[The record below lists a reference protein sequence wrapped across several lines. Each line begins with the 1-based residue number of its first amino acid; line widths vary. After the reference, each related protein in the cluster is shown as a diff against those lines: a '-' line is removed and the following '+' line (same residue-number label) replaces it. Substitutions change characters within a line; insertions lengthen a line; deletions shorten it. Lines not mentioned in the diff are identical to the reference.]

1 MIVRKLREDE
11 LKRGAELSAL
21 AFEYAL
27 EGAEL
32 APEAFARRLIEHPGD
47 ASDVHWDSR
56 WAAFEDD
63 DATMMATFCVIPWRA
78 NFDGHEVAMGG
89 VGGVATLPQ
98 YRRRGAIRRCFE
110 GALADMYA
118 RGMTLSYL
126 YPFSNAFYRRFGYE
140 LACDKVR
147 WRLKLD
153 GLPGANAA
161 GRWRLSEPGNDLSA
175 HIRAIDLRRNA
186 RYNCAVFGGDTEY
199 RWAAENPFVK
209 RDYTYVYFGESDAPS
224 AYACVR
230 ARPGED
236 LNCVR
241 SAFSDRCGLEGL
253 LALFRRFAAD
263 HSHAVLDMPADAD
276 PRALLP
282 EYSLGT
288 VERTVI
294 QWGMARVVNVERALS
309 LARMKGEDTLR
320 VAVTDGQIPENNG
333 VFEVRFAPGA
343 ENGVRKT
350 DAAPDVALTIQDFS
364 RLILG
369 CGDLDPDWQPDV
381 QLYCDVDRARQVF
394 YRKPAYIAQYF

>member
-1 MIVRKLREDE
+1 
-11 LKRGAELSAL
+11 
-21 AFEYAL
+21 
-27 EGAEL
+27 
-32 APEAFARRLIEHPGD
+32 
-47 ASDVHWDSR
+47 
-56 WAAFEDD
+56 
-63 DATMMATFCVIPWRA
+63 MA
-78 NFDGHEVAMGG
+78 
-89 VGGVATLPQ
+89 
-98 YRRRGAIRRCFE
+98 
-110 GALADMYA
+110 
-118 RGMTLSYL
+118 LSYL

-153 GLPGANAA
+153 GLPGADAA

-199 RWAAENPFVK
+199 RWVAENPFVK
-209 RDYTYVYFGESDAPS
+209 RDYTYVYFDESDAPS

-241 SAFSDRCGLEGL
+241 SAFVDRRGLAGL

-288 VERTVI
+288 VERTVV
-294 QWGMARVVNVERALS
+294 QWGMARVVNARKLLS
-309 LARMKGEDTLR
+309 LMKKRKMDMWSLLPLR
-320 VAVTDGQIPENNG
+320 I
-333 VFEVRFAPGA
+333 
-343 ENGVRKT
+343 
-350 DAAPDVALTIQDFS
+350 
-364 RLILG
+364 
-369 CGDLDPDWQPDV
+369 
-381 QLYCDVDRARQVF
+381 
-394 YRKPAYIAQYF
+394 